1 MTAPA
6 VVSWA
11 TEQHWLRPASRPLTF
26 LKRKRTASV
35 LSALAVGELVT
46 DKLPGTPNRTKP
58 LSLAIRAVMGGV
70 SAGALCA
77 SKKKLIPAGVAI
89 GSAAAIA
96 GAFAGYET
104 RRRLREKLRVSDKI
118 IAIAE
123 DAVAVGGGLLLVRS
137 L

>member
-1 MTAPA
+1 
-6 VVSWA
+6 
-11 TEQHWLRPASRPLTF
+11 

-35 LSALAVGELVT
+35 FSVLAVGELVT

-89 GSAAAIA
+89 GAGAAIA

-104 RRRLREKLRVSDKI
+104 RRRLREKLRVSDKV

-123 DAVAVGGGLLLVRS
+123 DAVAVGGGFLLVRS
-137 L
+137 I